1 MLQKA
6 KFIPVTILFLV
17 LLPLAVKADYLGQKI
32 NFFVESSYDLNKRE
46 QVSATL
52 QRITPQLYF
61 YFDDSWWNSLESQ
74 KKLDIDKVIDSLSS
88 EFQSKIYPTLTST
101 FGFEWKPGI
110 DKDERITVLLH
121 PMIKEG
127 GGYFQ
132 SGNEYPRL
140 QVPRSNEREMLYLNA
155 DYVTDPLFKSFLS
168 HEFLHLI
175 TFSQKEKIQG
185 TVEEVWL
192 NEARA
197 EYASTLLGY
206 DDQYQG
212 SNLQRRVNIFLEE
225 PTDSITEWKN
235 EKADYGAL
243 NLFTQYLVDHY
254 GVKIL
259 TDSLKSK
266 ETGIKSLNEALV
278 KNGFSENFSQ
288 IFVDW
293 TIAVVVNDCDLA
305 PLDSEHLTGVGEKYC
320 YLNKN
325 LNNLR
330 ITPMVNFLPVI
341 GESTLSVSSDTKD
354 WAGNWYRFVGGKG
367 SLKLT
372 FTGSSWV
379 KFKVPYLIRDIQG
392 NYKVNFIT
400 LNENQKGEISILDFG
415 TENIFLTI
423 IPSVQNKISGFSSD
437 EPSYSFFWSASV
449 IKNTQ
454 EEKEKAELE
463 LVKKLQ
469 EQVVSL
475 QKQIAEVQAKINAIL
490 ASRGQKITCSTF
502 ERDLYFGMR
511 NNPEVQCL
519 QEFLKS
525 QGSEIYPEGLV
536 TGNFLNATQSAVIR
550 FQEKYKE
557 EILVPLSLNAGTG
570 YVGLKTRAKINQ
582 LLP

>member
-1 MLQKA
+1 MSQKA
-6 KFIPVTILFLV
+6 KLIPVTILFLV
-17 LLPLAVKADYLGQKI
+17 LLPLAVKADSLGQKV
-32 NFFVESSYDLNKRE
+32 NFFVESSYDLNKRD
-46 QVSATL
+46 QIPATL

-74 KKLDIDKVIDSLSS
+74 KKQDIDKIIDSLAS

-101 FGFEWKPGI
+101 FGSEWKPGI

-185 TVEEVWL
+185 AVEEVWL

-197 EYASTLLGY
+197 EYVSTLLGY
-206 DDQYQG
+206 DDNFQG
-212 SNLQRRVNIFLEE
+212 SNLQRRVNIFLEN
-225 PTDSITEWKN
+225 PSDSITEWKN
-235 EKADYGAL
+235 EKADYGVL

-259 TDSLKSK
+259 VDSLHSKSI
-266 ETGIKSLNEALV
+266 GIPSLNEALK
-278 KNGFSENFSQ
+278 KNGFSEDLSQ

-293 TIAVVVNDCDLA
+293 TIAVVVNDCSL
-305 PLDSEHLTGVGEKYC
+305 GEKYC

-325 LNNLR
+325 LTNLR
-330 ITPMVNFLPVI
+330 ITPTVNFLPII

-379 KFKVPYLIRDIQG
+379 KFKVPYLIRDIHG

-400 LNENQKGEISILDFG
+400 LDENQKGEISILDFG

-423 IPSVQNKISGFSSD
+423 IPSVQNKIFGFSDD
-437 EPSYSFFWSASV
+437 EPSYSFFWTASV
-449 IKNTQ
+449 MKNTE
-454 EEKEKAELE
+454 EEKEKAEAE
-463 LVKKLQ
+463 LVQKLQ
-469 EQVVSL
+469 DQVVSL
-475 QKQIAEVQAKINAIL
+475 QKQITEVQAKINAIL
-490 ASRGQKITCSTF
+490 ASRGQKIACSKF
-502 ERDLYFGMR
+502 EKDLYFGMR

-519 QEFLKS
+519 QGFLKS
-525 QGSEIYPEGLV
+525 QGSEIYPEGLI

-557 EILVPLSLNAGTG
+557 EILVPLGLNTGTG
-570 YVGLKTRAKINQ
+570 YVSLKTRAKINQ